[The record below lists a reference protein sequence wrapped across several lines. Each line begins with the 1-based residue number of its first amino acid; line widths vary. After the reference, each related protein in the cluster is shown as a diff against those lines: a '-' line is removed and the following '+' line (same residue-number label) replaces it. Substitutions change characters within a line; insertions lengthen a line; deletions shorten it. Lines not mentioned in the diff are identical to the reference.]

1 MLQFIVLAAVRHV
14 VSVGGEQ
21 DEIVR
26 LAHVDAL
33 DDLAAECLARGRV
46 FQLCLA
52 QGLQKAVFV
61 AVGHLLRG
69 KDHVDE
75 VFAQRAGEGFFEE
88 RQVHLL
94 LLLAH
99 EAHRGV
105 DP

>member
-33 DDLAAECLARGRV
+33 DDLAAERLARGRV
-46 FQLCLA
+46 FQLRLA
-52 QGLQKAVFV
+52 QGLEQAVLV

-69 KDHVDE
+69 KDHIDE
-75 VFAQRAGEGFFEE
+75 VFAQRAGERFFEQ

-94 LLLAH
+94 LLLPH
-99 EAHRGV
+99 ETH
-105 DP
+105 